1 MKDILSKICENKK
14 IELEKTKQRCSFSS
28 LEKILQNK
36 NNRKFKELI
45 INSQDKKNN
54 NIIAEIKKASPSSG
68 VIIKDYFPEIILNR

>member
-28 LEKILQNK
+28 LKKILQNID
-36 NNRKFKELI
+36 NRNFKELI

-54 NIIAEIKKASPSSG
+54 NIIAEIKKPIQ
-68 VIIKDYFPEIILNR
+68 VEE